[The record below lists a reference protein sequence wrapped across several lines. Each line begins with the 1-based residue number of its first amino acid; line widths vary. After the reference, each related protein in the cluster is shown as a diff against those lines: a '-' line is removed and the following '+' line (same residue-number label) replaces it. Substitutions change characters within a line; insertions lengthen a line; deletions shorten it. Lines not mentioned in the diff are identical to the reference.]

1 MYRQINGINIIHYK
15 PTPVEQ
21 MLSRIEAMKVKEK
34 LERKQ
39 KEQKCT
45 KEQKENVKKIIE
57 EISKSFNS

>member
-1 MYRQINGINIIHYK
+1 MHRQINGVNIIHYN
-15 PTPVEQ
+15 PTPVQ
-21 MLSRIEAMKVKEK
+21 RMLTRIEAMKIKEE